1 VLQRVRV
8 QRSRLRGQRI
18 LRVPRLSSELF
29 VVAVPGI
36 RLAKSP
42 SHTRPR
48 SSPEVPM
55 GTRAQPHGGGPAK
68 FEIDPKPYGPGPDE
82 IIIMAEPEC
91 RRGVIRSD
99 IRPHASGL
107 GVTTSAARLVQ
118 IMVTPHGADRA
129 ALPALSPP
137 RSARLSPKPG
147 RAPCIS
153 LEYAGC

>member
-55 GTRAQPHGGGPAK
+55 GTRAQPHGGGDRRNLRSTLNPM
-68 FEIDPKPYGPGPDE
+68 DQRPDE

-91 RRGVIRSD
+91 RRGGD
-99 IRPHASGL
+99 
-107 GVTTSAARLVQ
+107 
-118 IMVTPHGADRA
+118 
-129 ALPALSPP
+129 
-137 RSARLSPKPG
+137 KK
-147 RAPCIS
+147 
-153 LEYAGC
+153 